1 MSVDIKEVFLSYKIM
16 SGLIHSELVFLR
28 VYKNLIVLS
37 IFQDN
42 NLVGGRIN
50 NFIKKIGIA

>member
-1 MSVDIKEVFLSYKIM
+1 MSADIKEDFLNWEIM
-16 SGLIHSELVFLR
+16 SGLIYSELVFLR

-42 NLVGGRIN
+42 NLVGDRID